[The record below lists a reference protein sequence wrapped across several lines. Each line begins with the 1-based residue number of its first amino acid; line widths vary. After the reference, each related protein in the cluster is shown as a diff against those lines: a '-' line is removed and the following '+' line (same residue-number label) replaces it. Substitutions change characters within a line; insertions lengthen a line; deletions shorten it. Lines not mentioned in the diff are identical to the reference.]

1 MTATL
6 TLLETIQRIVR
17 QELGRLRTAELA
29 IVQAQHSHSSESDLD
44 NYACTVVLRNSG
56 IVLNQVPVATPRLG
70 SVSIPSEGDLVLV
83 QFIGGD
89 INAPIIIGSLYN
101 DEDRPPVNDDG
112 QAILHLPLGA
122 EESDAVHIE
131 LHSGDRREIV
141 LTLGS
146 GLSLNLNDDDPV
158 VKLEV
163 DGGKATLQIDR
174 DGALTLE
181 SQGNVNLKGNEITI
195 EGQSQLN
202 LNGGTVNIKGQPTV
216 NIN

>member
-17 QELGRLRTAELA
+17 QELGQLRTAELA
-29 IVQAQHSHSSESDLD
+29 IVQAQHPHSSESDLD

-56 IVLNQVPVATPRLG
+56 LVLKQVPVATSRVG
-70 SVSIPSEGDLVLV
+70 SVSIPAEGDLVLV

-89 INAPIIIGSLYN
+89 INAPIITGSLYN
-101 DEDRPPVNDDG
+101 DEARPPVNDDG
-112 QAILHLPLGA
+112 QAVLHWPLGA

-131 LHSGDRREIV
+131 LHSGARREITI
-141 LTLGS
+141 TLGS

-158 VKLEV
+158 VTLEI

-181 SQGNVNLKGNEITI
+181 TQGNLNLKGNEITI
-195 EGQSQLN
+195 EGQTQLN